1 MMLTTGE
8 AAARLGV
15 SESTIRTYLEMGMLS
30 GHTLPSG
37 HRRIDAASVDRVK
50 EMRRRISSTVTV
62 VDSGA

>member
-15 SESTIRTYLEMGMLS
+15 SESTVRTYLEMGLLQ

-50 EMRRRISSTVTV
+50 EMRRRISSTVTIV
-62 VDSGA
+62 ESGS